1 LDSGVPALAGMFAAQ
16 SKRETRALIKPKAE
30 KEGEPHF
37 CGSLLIH
44 DKSITAAA
52 TTATT
57 ATAAAAAATT
67 AAAVATAAATT
78 TAAITTTAAATAP
91 AFLGLGFV
99 DSESTAI
106 MFLAVDSGNRR
117 LRFSIAAH
125 FDKTKALASAGVT
138 ISDDLS
144 ALHGAVRSKELFQS
158 GAIDVVAH
166 ITHVQF
172 LAHSS
177 SFIER
182 SLFKGGRETRVLLS
196 RSEKRGQRSGPEGGK
211 RVIKKTAG
219 RKETVA

>member
-1 LDSGVPALAGMFAAQ
+1 
-16 SKRETRALIKPKAE
+16 LIQKD
-30 KEGEPHF
+30 G
-37 CGSLLIH
+37 
-44 DKSITAAA
+44 SITAAA
-52 TTATT
+52 TAAATT
-57 ATAAAAAATT
+57 ATAAAAAAATT
-67 AAAVATAAATT
+67 AAAAVATTAATA
-78 TAAITTTAAATAP
+78 TAVPTTTAATAP

-99 DSESTAI
+99 DSEGAAI
-106 MFLAVDSGNRR
+106 MFLAVDSRDGC
-117 LRFSIAAH
+117 LRFSIGAH
-125 FDKTKALASAGVT
+125 FDETEALASAGVAVC
-138 ISDDLS
+138 DDLS

-166 ITHVQF
+166 ISNIQF

-182 SLFKGGRETRVLLS
+182 SLKKGGRETRVLLS